1 MFHMKSIFYLFFIHW
16 IVAIPQ
22 INLYFTDQVR
32 ESENYDEIGIRYN
45 CIRLA
50 SNMDREKFTRQISSY
65 CMSES
70 SLKFHIENDNSF
82 QTFSF
87 AKLAIMNI
95 TSEDL
100 YFWSTPIDIIEQYQ
114 IYLLLNDSSLAEQIF
129 YNCTLP
135 RFGSMCQYEFYYYHE
150 SYSSLYEMIHEYYQL
165 YYSFNPTNLTC
176 YTHVKCNRG
185 YSPACLD
192 WTEICDGKVDCLDGE
207 YDEEHCWELEFNE
220 CKSNE
225 YQCNIGL
232 CIPNEFIEDD
242 KTNFDC
248 IDGSDEPVKEIASSG
263 EYFPDEPAFG
273 RDDMI
278 CGATF
283 VTSPCLFRREVILME
298 SMFSIKDNNVTDE
311 CWSAYK
317 CYFAITT
324 AEHPNIIT
332 YNVINKEC
340 IPIIRKT
347 CPDMLYIPNIPIF
360 FGHIYTAYK
369 KNELS
374 HSDSIEPPYLCSNKS
389 FYDDSLSLVLETV
402 LNNTMCFKVSR
413 FTSMAAVSVP
423 RITHRFQDLMDDVY
437 QRIKGHY
444 PIINFPLYRC
454 SQSHLYQC
462 INSSKCISFH
472 RLINGVTD
480 CPYNDD
486 ENIYEDTNPKLFA
499 QVKHKYYKCHV
510 TNKYISQMALFNND
524 CDCEYDDYGFCE
536 DLDKYGNFTRRTI
549 SFQTICDGFQELYPI
564 TIDGKNETDE
574 TECEQ
579 WECDN
584 IYTHCD
590 KIWNCLDGKD
600 EINCDSS
607 LPPLLN
613 CSSGYVMCV
622 TSNTS
627 ELTCLPIKKANDGI
641 PDCLGGTDE
650 PKLCRPPYTS
660 IYTGFY
666 CPNNVLIPCLDS
678 IHLCTNHADCF
689 DNEDEQFCQKNPS
702 FVMYSSICNDEY
714 ISSGSD
720 AEKFLCDIA
729 KEYKKERTKYFT
741 IDGFNQSYENEVN
754 GNQQIDVIPTDLLD
768 DPRCHRGLDLCVW
781 LNKSSNH
788 NCTSTCL
795 CPPSYYGNQCQYQN
809 QRLSL
814 SIRFHASAQS
824 RQILFAILIMLVDNT
839 NQRMIHSYEQFT
851 YLSIRDCKVKFNIY
865 LVYSSRPKAMN
876 KNYSIHIDM
885 YEKISLRHRGSFI
898 YPVEFLFLPV
908 HRLAFIINIPSEDD
922 YSCSDKKCLHG
933 KCLNYFN
940 TKETFCQCD
949 QNWSGQYCDIP
960 QNNCNCS
967 SNSLCTGRASDNQSI
982 CICRK
987 DYFGSKCYLRNRIC
1001 NNSPCRNNGS
1011 CIPNDDFMLTKSQE
1025 YFCICPNGFSG
1036 IRCELINTQIDL
1048 IFDKDIHLSH
1058 SIFIHFIKIV
1068 PFDQTAVI
1076 IPETSPERSTT
1087 LQTISQATNSIRIY
1101 WSQPFHLMFIETL
1114 EKMYYLRDSP

>member
-1 MFHMKSIFYLFFIHW
+1 MFHMKSIFYLIFIHW

-22 INLYFTDQVR
+22 INLYFTDQVS
-32 ESENYDEIGIRYN
+32 ENENYDEIGIRYN

-50 SNMDREKFTRQISSY
+50 SNMDRKNFTRQISSY

-87 AKLAIMNI
+87 AKLAKMNI

-129 YNCTLP
+129 YNCTLS

-150 SYSSLYEMIHEYYQL
+150 SYSSLYEMIHEYYKQ
-165 YYSFNPTNLTC
+165 YYDKTTNLTC
-176 YTHVKCNRG
+176 YTHLKCNRG

-207 YDEEHCWELEFNE
+207 YDEEHCWELDFNE
-220 CKSNE
+220 CKPNE
-225 YQCNIGL
+225 YQCNNGL
-232 CIPNEFIEDD
+232 CIPNEFVKDD
-242 KTNFDC
+242 TTNFDC
-248 IDGSDEPVKEIASSG
+248 VDRSDELDTFDFIAEVTSST
-263 EYFPDEPAFG
+263 EPAF
-273 RDDMI
+273 RQDDTI
-278 CGATF
+278 CRFSF
-283 VTSPCLFRREVILME
+283 VTNSCIRERESVLAN
-298 SMFSIKDNNVTDE
+298 SMFSIKDNNVSDE

-317 CYFAITT
+317 CYFAIKT
-324 AEHPNIIT
+324 AEHPDIT
-332 YNVINKEC
+332 FNVINQEC
-340 IPIIRKT
+340 KTIIKDK
-347 CPDMLYIPNIPIF
+347 CPDMLYVPNIPVF

-369 KNELS
+369 KNELL
-374 HSDSIEPPYLCSNKS
+374 HPLEIEPPYLCSNKS
-389 FYDDSLSLVLETV
+389 FYDDSLSLVLETL
-402 LNNTMCFKVSR
+402 LNNTVCFKVSR
-413 FTSMAAVSVP
+413 FTSTGGVGVP
-423 RITHRFQDLMDDVY
+423 SDTDRFHNPMDNIY
-437 QRIKGHY
+437 QQIKGHHS
-444 PIINFPLYRC
+444 IIDFPLHRC
-454 SQSHLYQC
+454 NESNFYQC
-462 INSSKCISFH
+462 RNSSKCISFH

-486 ENIYEDTNPKLFA
+486 ENIYENTNPGLFA
-499 QVKHKYYKCHV
+499 QVKHKYYKCQV
-510 TNKYISQMALFNND
+510 TNKYIAQVELFDRD
-524 CDCEYDDYGFCE
+524 CDCGYEYDEYGFCE
-536 DLDKYGNFTRRTI
+536 DKDRYDNFTRRTI
-549 SFQTICDGFQELYPI
+549 SFQTICDDFQELYPI
-564 TIDGKNETDE
+564 TIDGKNQTDE

-600 EINCDSS
+600 EMNCDSS

-613 CSSGYVMCV
+613 CSSDYRMCV
-622 TSNTS
+622 KLNTS
-627 ELTCLPIKKANDGI
+627 ELTCLPINKVNDGI
-641 PDCLGGTDE
+641 LDCLGTTDE
-650 PKLCRPPYTS
+650 RASGRPPYHDFDG
-660 IYTGFY
+660 GFY
-666 CPNNVLIPCLDS
+666 CQGQYLTPDYLCNGHGQCLYD
-678 IHLCTNHADCF
+678 
-689 DNEDEQFCQKNPS
+689 EDEQFCQKNRS
-702 FVMYSSICNDEY
+702 FEMYSSICADEY
-714 ISSGSD
+714 ISFGSD
-720 AEKFLCDIA
+720 AEKFLCDITR
-729 KEYKKERTKYFT
+729 EDKERTKYFK
-741 IDGFNQSYENEVN
+741 INGFNQSFENEVN

-768 DPRCHRGLDLCVW
+768 NPRCHRGLDLRVW
-781 LNKSSNH
+781 LNKSSDLNS
-788 NCTSTCL
+788 TSTCL
-795 CPPSYYGNQCQYQN
+795 CPPSYYGNRCQYQN

-814 SIRFHASAQS
+814 SIRFHVSAQS
-824 RQILFAILIMLVDNT
+824 RQILFAILIMLIDNT
-839 NQRMIHSYEQFT
+839 NQRIIHSYEQFT
-851 YLSIRDCKVKFNIY
+851 YSSMRDCKVKFNVY
-865 LVYSSRPKAMN
+865 LVYSTRPKDMN
-876 KNYSIHIDM
+876 KNYSIHIDI
-885 YEKISLRHRGSFI
+885 YEKISLEHRGSFI